1 MNRKVKLLIQIFAA
15 FLIGFT
21 CLCPTVFAEDGESQ
35 DETKVS
41 DNKEDSLSDKQLN
54 SIAMLN
60 YLTVLNQEINA
71 SKNSR
76 LFLEEA
82 YDSLISNTFPSAIDN
97 RTQIQLDYML
107 DTIEDYRM
115 IDVKRER
122 LQYIYDQNKA
132 QALRSAIP
140 NPVGLLSATMSF
152 DWKRVIASV
161 VYMAIDSKASYDS
174 AMAQA
179 DMQYLQDNWAL
190 DDAASAALHQ
200 SRKQLFDY
208 MVDIVQE
215 NNLPGD
221 YTLSEKSVN
230 DFVEY
235 RNETNPTLR
244 IQSLESNKAKYEH
257 FGGYWILLA
266 QSYYENENYTKCL
279 EAVDK
284 YVTVQTR
291 IFRKDHDYANVLPLA
306 IYSAKETIKNK
317 NTLEKTVRGYLE
329 DLVNNIDT
337 DDWALRYF
345 AAQTYVYL
353 YSVNNDKDDLRK
365 AYDLVLNNVTYLIK
379 EQKSMNTAYMQDVK
393 KVDVPKDATKE
404 EKKDINNYN
413 KLLQE
418 ARKIELPPVYEPLYL
433 NCDLLFSLADILNLS
448 SVEKSKVDKILHG
461 AKGEALFLDAIL
473 DNCYWF
479 NKTNEVEID
488 YVCTLDTESLTVP
501 ANLVSNATTIKI
513 VIHSADGT
521 TSTFEDWTVKKVDR
535 KKKVSIQDF
544 EVEFVSSTYK
554 KYKFKNNDVVEVII
568 DSVPGSNAEPFTIKY
583 NVAVTKK
590 LKVLDDIKFYLVK

>member
-1 MNRKVKLLIQIFAA
+1 MKKRIKA
-15 FLIGFT
+15 FTRIIIALLIGFT
-21 CLCPTVFAEDGESQ
+21 CLWPAVHAEGDDSSNG
-35 DETKVS
+35 TKTKGNKS
-41 DNKEDSLSDKQLN
+41 DKLNEKQLN

-60 YLTVLNQEINA
+60 YLTVLNQEINS

-82 YDSLISNTFPSAIDN
+82 YDSLISNTYPTAIDN

-132 QALRSAIP
+132 QALRAAIP

-161 VYMAIDSKASYDS
+161 VYMAIDAKASYDS

-215 NNLPGD
+215 NNIPGD
-221 YTLSEKSVN
+221 FTLSEKSVN
-230 DFVEY
+230 DLVEY
-235 RNETNPTLR
+235 RNETNPALR
-244 IQSLESNKAKYEH
+244 IQSLESNRSKYEH
-257 FGGYWILLA
+257 FGGYWILMA
-266 QSYYENENYTKCL
+266 QSYYENDNYSKCL
-279 EAVDK
+279 EAVDN
-284 YVTVQTR
+284 YSSVQTR

-306 IYSAKETIKNK
+306 IYSVQETIKNRS
-317 NTLEKTVRGYLE
+317 TQEKSIRKYLE
-329 DLVNNIDT
+329 DLVTNIDT
-337 DDWALRYF
+337 DDWSLRYF

-353 YSVNNDKDDLRK
+353 YSIGKNKEDLKK
-365 AYDLVLNNVTYLIK
+365 AYELTLDNVTYLIK
-379 EQKSMNTAYMQDVK
+379 EQKDLNTLYLQDVK

-418 ARKIELPPVYEPLYL
+418 TRKVELPPVYEPLYL
-433 NCDLLFSLADILNLS
+433 NCDLLFSLADIMNHS
-448 SVEKSKVDKILHG
+448 SAEKNKVDKILHG
-461 AKGEALFLDAIL
+461 TTDEALFLDAVL
-473 DNCYWF
+473 DDCYWF
-479 NKTNEVEID
+479 NKDVDEKTELT
-488 YVCTLDTESLTVP
+488 CTIDTETITVP
-501 ANLVSNATTIKI
+501 ASLVSNATSVKT
-513 VIHSADGT
+513 VVHSSDGI
-521 TSTFEDWTVKKVDR
+521 TSTFEDWTVTKVDR
-535 KKKVSIQDF
+535 KKKNNVQDF
-544 EVEFVSSTYK
+544 EVEFVSPTYK
-554 KYKFKNNDVVEVII
+554 KYKYKNGDTVEVII
-568 DSVPGSNAEPFTIKY
+568 DSVPGSKAAPFTIKY
-583 NVAVTKK
+583 DVVVSKK
-590 LKVLDDIKFYLVK
+590 LKIFNDIKFNLVK